1 MTRLL
6 ACLGRPIVL
15 LLEGGYNLLQT
26 ALATEQA
33 SWGRRRGEGGGRE
46 GTCNPRTALATRYK
60 GSSRLGY
67 AAPSLLVPLPPS
79 HVLRLTRPSSPLF
92 TLSACGF

>member
-1 MTRLL
+1 MQVLISAGFDAVDGDPLGECSVSPLAFGHMTRLL

-33 SWGRRRGEGGGRE
+33 RLWGGEGGGTDAE
-46 GTCNPRTALATRYK
+46 GR
-60 GSSRLGY
+60 G
-67 AAPSLLVPLPPS
+67 
-79 HVLRLTRPSSPLF
+79 
-92 TLSACGF
+92 